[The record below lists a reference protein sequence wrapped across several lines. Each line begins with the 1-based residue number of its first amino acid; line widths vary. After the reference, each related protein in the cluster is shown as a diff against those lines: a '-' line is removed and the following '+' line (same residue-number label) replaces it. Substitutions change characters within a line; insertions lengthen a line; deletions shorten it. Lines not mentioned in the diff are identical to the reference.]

1 MTNVDNIKVLW
12 REIKYKTGFIGKAAK
27 HFNKRPSTLK
37 NHWFSNVGFWSV
49 PENLQDDVIEYMK
62 NYISLQNEV

>member
-1 MTNVDNIKVLW
+1 MTNVNNIKALW
-12 REIKYKTGFIGKAAK
+12 KEIKYKTGFISEAAK

-49 PENLQDDVIEYMK
+49 PENLHDEVIEFM
-62 NYISLQNEV
+62 NDYISSQNEV